1 MDRAR
6 VFVTQPVAESALAR
20 LREVAD
26 VTVNPDGTKVPDQAT
41 LIAGVKKADILFALL
56 HDTVDKAVIAA
67 NPKLKAIASMTITQ
81 DRIDM
86 AEATRRGIIVTNIPA
101 VVTNAAAD
109 INFAIL
115 LAVAHNVV
123 VGDKMFRT
131 GMYPGSQGNYF
142 AGAAV
147 SGKTLGI
154 VGAGR
159 IGQAVARRGQ
169 GFNMRII
176 YADPRRMPET
186 EEKALGATQMPMD
199 EVLRQA
205 DFVSLH
211 PQLQPDTRHLI
222 SHAQF
227 ALMKPT
233 AFIVN
238 TSRGPVIEE
247 AALVKA
253 LKEKKIAG
261 AALDVYEFEP
271 QVSAELVAMDN
282 VVLTPHL
289 GSAVLELREG
299 MAHIVADNVIAII
312 EGRRPPNCVNPEVL
326 TASS

>member
-1 MDRAR
+1 MARTR
-6 VFVTQPVAESALAR
+6 VFVTQPIAESALAR
-20 LREVAD
+20 LRAVAD
-26 VTVNPDGTKVPDQAT
+26 VVVNPDGTKVPDQAT
-41 LIAGVKKADILFALL
+41 LIAGVKNTDILFALL
-56 HDTVDKAVIAA
+56 HDTVDKAVMAA
-67 NPKLKAIASMTITQ
+67 NPNLKAIASMTITQ

-101 VVTNAAAD
+101 VVTDATAD

-115 LAVAHNVV
+115 LAVARNVV
-123 VGDKMFRT
+123 VGDKKFRG

-154 VGAGR
+154 IGAGR
-159 IGQAVARRGQ
+159 IGQAVARRGR
-169 GFNMRII
+169 GFNMKIV
-176 YADPRRMPET
+176 YADPRPLPDDIAKELQATRMS
-186 EEKALGATQMPMD
+186 MD
-199 EVLRQA
+199 DVLRQA
-205 DFVSLH
+205 DFISLH

-299 MAHIVADNVIAII
+299 MAHIVVDNAIAII
-312 EGRRPPNCVNPEVL
+312 EGRKPPNCVNPDVL
-326 TASS
+326 K